1 MDEGRP
7 IFESKAHIAGETG
20 GRGRSALLVTGF
32 ALNLLYAMYISGLGV
47 ILPVLGR
54 TFHLGIEVKGRL
66 FPASFIGAV
75 IGVLLTGSLSDRFG
89 RKPVL
94 LFSVVLY
101 TLGLLCC
108 GAAASFGLALLAAPL
123 IGAGSAGM
131 QSVMNAALSDLF
143 PEKRA
148 VVLNSMQVAFGVG
161 AIVSPALAQQLLQA
175 GTDWRV
181 LYFGLAAGVGAA
193 GVVLALLPMPRPAG
207 GVTAPGLAAL
217 FSTLANPLVVV
228 LCLAQLLYAGAEVGF
243 FSWMP
248 TYFHERLP
256 GGARWAGL
264 IVSLFWVGMTV
275 GRLCTGWLLGR
286 FQLVP
291 LRRSLATGGAVCAT
305 LTLFGTAPATVMCWV
320 LATGLCFGGIYSV
333 ILAEGSDRFP
343 SAAGTVLG
351 AISAAGNIGVA
362 LFPWAIGALVN
373 FGVDWRLAL
382 SLPPLCAAG
391 VALNALLLETAR
403 NRRQRTA
410 DSEAA
415 GESPEISG

>member
-1 MDEGRP
+1 MWVGRR
-7 IFESKAHIAGETG
+7 IVESKAQIEGETG
-20 GRGRSALLVTGF
+20 GQERSGLLATGF

-47 ILPVLGR
+47 LLPVMGR
-54 TFHLGIEVKGRL
+54 TFHLGIEVKARL

-75 IGVLLTGSLSDRFG
+75 VGVLLTGSLSDRFG

-94 LFSVVLY
+94 LLSLALY

-143 PEKRA
+143 PERRA

-161 AIVSPALAQQLLQA
+161 AIVSPALAQQLLQG
-175 GTDWRV
+175 GTDWRL
-181 LYFGLAAGVGAA
+181 LYFGLAAAVTVA
-193 GVVLALLPMPRPAG
+193 GIGLLFLPMPRPAE
-207 GVTAPGLAAL
+207 GVAAPRLAAL
-217 FSTLANPLVVV
+217 FATLANPFVVV

-248 TYFHERLP
+248 TYFQERVP
-256 GGARWAGL
+256 HGARWAGV
-264 IVSLFWVGMTV
+264 IVSLFWVGMTA
-275 GRLCTGWLLGR
+275 GRLGTGWLLGR
-286 FQLVP
+286 FSLVP
-291 LRRSLATGGAVCAT
+291 LRRSLATGGAICAT
-305 LTLFGTAPATVMCWV
+305 LTLFGTAPLTVMFWV
-320 LATGLCFGGIYSV
+320 MLTGLCFGGIYSV
-333 ILAEGSDRFP
+333 ILAEGSGRFP
-343 SAAGTVLG
+343 TAAGTVLG

-362 LFPWAIGALVN
+362 LVPWAIGALVN

-391 VALNALLLETAR
+391 VALNALLLETVR
-403 NRRQRTA
+403 NRRQA
-410 DSEAA
+410 DNSRKTA
-415 GESPEISG
+415 GEP

>member
-1 MDEGRP
+1 VIEGRP
-7 IFESKAHIAGETG
+7 IVESKTHIGAETG

-32 ALNLLYAMYISGLGV
+32 VLNLLYAMYISGLGV
-47 ILPVLGR
+47 LLPFVGR
-54 TFHLGIEVKGRL
+54 AFHLGIEVKGRL

-108 GAAASFGLALLAAPL
+108 GTAATFGLALLAAPL

-143 PEKRA
+143 PERRA
-148 VVLNSMQVAFGVG
+148 VVLNFMQVAFGVG

-175 GTDWRV
+175 GTDWRL

-193 GVVLALLPMPRPAG
+193 GVVLALLPMPSPAS
-207 GVTAPGLAAL
+207 GVAAPGLVAL
-217 FSTLANPLVVV
+217 FSTLANPFVVV

-248 TYFHERLP
+248 TYFNERLP
-256 GGARWAGL
+256 GGARWAGV
-264 IVSLFWVGMTV
+264 IVSLFWVGMTI
-275 GRLCTGWLLGR
+275 GRLSTGWLLGR
-286 FQLVP
+286 FSLVP
-291 LRRSLATGGAVCAT
+291 LRRSLATAGAICAS
-305 LTLFGTAPATVMCWV
+305 LTLFGTAPTTVMFWV
-320 LATGLCFGGIYSV
+320 LSTGLCFGGIYSV
-333 ILAEGSDRFP
+333 ILAEGTERFP
-343 SAAGTVLG
+343 SVAGTVLG
-351 AISAAGNIGVA
+351 AIAAAGNIGVA
-362 LFPWAIGALVN
+362 LFPWVIGALVA

-403 NRRQRTA
+403 KRRRLATDKTA
-410 DSEAA
+410 IE
-415 GESPEISG
+415 P